1 MKRKAFILSL
11 ILSAAACRAPAWAQC
26 CGAGNPI
33 SSANGETAVRKGNL
47 LVALDYRHSE
57 SNRYY
62 EGSRVSN
69 YDFPGKIK
77 GAGYDF
83 MTFGVGYGIV
93 SWLTAQV
100 QLGYYINKYERYNS
114 DLFQDVAVNGIGDL
128 SLSLDFTAYRS
139 VGKGITVNPY
149 IMVKFP
155 VGKFDCEK
163 DGVKLPISMQPSSG
177 SYKYTA
183 GVYLAWSP
191 LRKFYFTTNDFFEYA
206 QRIKSRNFD
215 YQYGSL
221 LYLNV
226 AGFYRVIKQL
236 DVGVM
241 MAYETKG
248 RAKSD
253 NQPLVGTVYHQI
265 KLIPSVAYRPI
276 KSLTLSILADIPVW
290 RKVEAMQIANTWA
303 IEAKITYNIKINKS

>member
-1 MKRKAFILSL
+1 M
-11 ILSAAACRAPAWAQC
+11 
-26 CGAGNPI
+26 
-33 SSANGETAVRKGNL
+33 
-47 LVALDYRHSE
+47 
-57 SNRYY
+57 
-62 EGSRVSN
+62 
-69 YDFPGKIK
+69 
-77 GAGYDF
+77 
-83 MTFGVGYGIV
+83 
-93 SWLTAQV
+93 
-100 QLGYYINKYERYNS
+100 
-114 DLFQDVAVNGIGDL
+114 
-128 SLSLDFTAYRS
+128 
-139 VGKGITVNPY
+139 
-149 IMVKFP
+149 
-155 VGKFDCEK
+155 
-163 DGVKLPISMQPSSG
+163 
-177 SYKYTA
+177 
-183 GVYLAWSP
+183 
-191 LRKFYFTTNDFFEYA
+191 RKFYFTTNDFFEYA

-215 YQYGSL
+215 YQYGNL

-290 RKVEAMQIANTWA
+290 RKVEAMQMANTWA